1 MRFPLILLFSN
12 VNAPASA
19 LCFELIMMFELF
31 IRLSDLKPQVY
42 SIPSIHI
49 QQLSPNNHDTSRSQA
64 RHSNSAAT
72 FRPVSLTSFGSYA
85 KSPCGTTAAEISFPL
100 ASAKFASTK
109 AVMALQWW
117 TMPNTGSLWEPGVA
131 QLPNIEGDHFSHG
144 KIRRFLGDNSR
155 KRFIQVSGW
164 RQCQEMSHWYVMI
177 ICHDVSFA
185 PWLWTHISMIPC
197 FGYSDCG
204 EQWLPTF

>member
-1 MRFPLILLFSN
+1 MLFPLILLFSN

-19 LCFELIMMFELF
+19 LCFELIMMFELL

-49 QQLSPNNHDTSRSQA
+49 QQKYPQTIMTPRDLKRDIPTVQLHSDLCRWPALDHMRNLHVAPQQPKSAFHWQQAAAPNSPASRRSW
-64 RHSNSAAT
+64 RSNDE
-72 FRPVSLTSFGSYA
+72 
-85 KSPCGTTAAEISFPL
+85 PCPIQG
-100 ASAKFASTK
+100 AS
-109 AVMALQWW
+109 
-117 TMPNTGSLWEPGVA
+117 GSLVLLSCPISKVL
-131 QLPNIEGDHFSHG
+131 QHG
-144 KIRRFLGDNSR
+144 KIRAIFGWQQQDTVFFRF
-155 KRFIQVSGW
+155 QVEGNAKKW
-164 RQCQEMSHWYVMI
+164 VM

-204 EQWLPTF
+204 EQWLSTF